1 MDNLKRKI
9 RNGPCKLLPVA
20 TTTQIAI
27 CNSISAICD
36 TSFIAIYFAQR
47 TQAQLSFK
55 VTNLSDELLS
65 LHISNHLIQTL
76 LILKRSPRRVIE
88 TNLGSRLI
96 PKVMRSQGTVA
107 QYARKIAC
115 LSIFKIKLNLMHTV
129 LQQQLLRSL
138 SFYLNM
144 LSKPESLKNIQ

>member
-96 PKVMRSQGTVA
+96 PKVMRSHHPMIDDVDKTSPYNIAGAVEFKNEFGVCEHFRMLAGIQL
-107 QYARKIAC
+107 ARPELLV
-115 LSIFKIKLNLMHTV
+115 LS
-129 LQQQLLRSL
+129 
-138 SFYLNM
+138 
-144 LSKPESLKNIQ
+144 